1 MTELDR
7 QILDLGK
14 KEKTLKKIF
23 KKKINPFVSNAFLT
37 VLVPYGFLMFS
48 GGRERVHWERIGLD
62 KFFFLITTSNENNF
76 IYSSLK
82 PLTGG

>member
-37 VLVPYGFLMFS
+37 VLVPYDFQGMEKECN
-48 GGRERVHWERIGLD
+48 G
-62 KFFFLITTSNENNF
+62 NE
-76 IYSSLK
+76 SV
-82 PLTGG
+82 

>member
-48 GGRERVHWERIGLD
+48 GGRERVHWED
-62 KFFFLITTSNENNF
+62 QVFFLIPTSNKNNF